1 MSLSAR
7 KEANFRFV
15 NANNNP
21 LPLQLFY
28 QNIFAYIFSRAT
40 LLIFWYY
47 IGHAGLDGKGKER
60 RGLCHLT
67 CCFSHRPPRAFY
79 FSITAFF
86 IGISSGS
93 LCGGERW
100 LIHSVVLWCIY
111 FMRFSFNYVFSTV
124 VVLPYL
130 ARIFAFEQKG
140 MILRVFCL
148 NMAYIFTIK
157 HVYLPGFYSSESIY
171 AFLFVNK
178 L

>member
-1 MSLSAR
+1 MLIIIRCHCSYFI
-7 KEANFRFV
+7 K
-15 NANNNP
+15 
-21 LPLQLFY
+21 
-28 QNIFAYIFSRAT
+28 IF
-40 LLIFWYY
+40 LLIFFFLILWYY

-111 FMRFSFNYVFSTV
+111 FMRFSFNYLFSTV

-148 NMAYIFTIK
+148 NIAYNFTIK
-157 HVYLPGFYSSESIY
+157 HVYLPGFYSSESMY